1 MQYFNLSSPATKVS
15 LTEAVLTGIQGS
27 SGLFMPEYIPQL
39 PASFFGEIGNMSL
52 ADMAFTVAK
61 AMFGSDI
68 KEDSLRNIVENTLSF
83 SLPVKQ
89 LQGNTYVLELFHG
102 PTLAFKDVG
111 ARFMAGLFEYLI
123 EFNAV
128 PDMHILV
135 ATSGDTGGAVAN
147 AFYKKKGIR
156 VTILFPKGKVSP
168 LQELQLTTL
177 GGNISAIEVDG
188 TFDDCQAMVKQAFA
202 DSSLHGKIN
211 LASANSI
218 NFARLFPQSF
228 YYFHAYAQLGK
239 LGKPLVVAVPS
250 GNFGNLTAGLIA
262 KRMGLPIRRFIAATN
277 SNRIV
282 PDYLQTGIYT
292 PVPSVQTISNA
303 MDVGNPSN
311 FSRMLHLYNG
321 SLAAMQQDLVG
332 YHYSDEAT
340 LRCMRQVHGDTGYTL
355 DPHGAVAY
363 LALQQQLAQEADATG
378 LFLETAHPAKFIDVV
393 KDALGAYPPIPAAL
407 KSLEGKKA
415 DKHSIPSDYQLLKK
429 YLLDL

>member
-1 MQYFNLSSPATKVS
+1 MQYFNLNSPDKKVS

-27 SGLFMPEYIPQL
+27 SGLFMPERIPQL
-39 PASFFGEIGNMSL
+39 PASFFDTIGDMAL
-52 ADMAFTVAK
+52 TDMAFTVGK
-61 AMFGSDI
+61 AMFG
-68 KEDSLRNIVENTLSF
+68 EDVEEESLKRIIEDTLSF
-83 SLPVKQ
+83 ALPVQ
-89 LQGNTYVLELFHG
+89 QVAGNTYVLELFHG

-123 EFNAV
+123 ANHAV
-128 PDMHILV
+128 PDIHILV

-147 AFYKKKGIR
+147 AFFNKKGIR

-177 GGNISAIEVDG
+177 GGNISAIEVEG

-202 DSSLHGKIN
+202 DSSLEGKIN

-228 YYFHAYAQLGK
+228 YYFHAYAQLSK
-239 LGKPLVVAVPS
+239 LGKPLIVSVPS

-262 KRMGLPIRRFIAATN
+262 KRMGLPIERFIAATN
-277 SNRIV
+277 SNKIV
-282 PDYLQTGIYT
+282 PDYLESGVYT
-292 PVPSVQTISNA
+292 PAPSVQTISNA

-311 FSRMLHLYNG
+311 FSRMLHLYG
-321 SLAAMQQDLVG
+321 DSLTAMQHDLVG

-340 LRCMRQVHGDTGYTL
+340 LDCMKKVHDATGYTL

-363 LALQQQLAQEADATG
+363 MALQEELKKSPDATG

-393 KDALGAYPPIPAAL
+393 KDALGEYPAIPEAL
-407 KSLEGKKA
+407 KSLEGKEAK
-415 DKHSIPSDYQLLKK
+415 KHSIKADYALLKE
-429 YLLDL
+429 YILA